1 MNDLGP
7 TSHSF
12 ISQRLRLHYVDWGN
26 AEAPPLILQHG
37 GRDHCRSWDWMAQR
51 LRHDWHVIAPDLR
64 GHGDSAWS
72 PDGDYSSAAFVYDFS
87 QLVQTLGYDKVTIIA
102 HSLGGYITTQF
113 VGLYPEKVVRFVNI
127 EGLSNGPKEL
137 AHRASTT
144 YAERLSAWIAARRA
158 SAGRLPRRYVSLAE
172 AYQRMKEANSY
183 LSDEQARQKLMA
195 RGLMVTTLANDA
207 GSAKPAA
214 VAAPKKAGFSFGA
227 KVTGA
232 DVTIMTRQ
240 LATLI
245 IAGLPLLRALELIT
259 KQERNPTF
267 KAILAN
273 VAESVSQG
281 NNLSEA
287 LQAHPKVFDKLF
299 VNMVRAGEA
308 GGVLDKVLDRLA
320 KFREKAERIQKK
332 VKSAMVYPGVVMSV
346 AVIIVYI
353 LMVKVVP
360 SFQKLLDGQKTTMP
374 PLTQFVVGISK
385 ALTVYWW
392 ATPVILF
399 GLYFG
404 LKTWLAT
411 DKGKE
416 IFDRILFKMPK
427 VGGFVQIV
435 SVSRFARTFGTLMAS
450 GVPILQSITITRDT
464 LDNVVIANS
473 LARVHDRVRDG
484 EPLSVPLEQ
493 SGVFPQMVTS
503 MIQVGEETGQ
513 LPEMLNRVADIY
525 DEEVDNAVTAL
536 TSIIE
541 PVLIVFLAVV
551 VGTIVLAMFLP
562 LIALITKMTGG
573 G

>member
-1 MNDLGP
+1 MPDYKYTAIDRTGSQ
-7 TSHSF
+7 TSGR
-12 ISQRLRLHYVDWGN
+12 I
-26 AEAPPLILQHG
+26 EA
-37 GRDHCRSWDWMAQR
+37 
-51 LRHDWHVIAPDLR
+51 
-64 GHGDSAWS
+64 
-72 PDGDYSSAAFVYDFS
+72 
-87 QLVQTLGYDKVTIIA
+87 
-102 HSLGGYITTQF
+102 
-113 VGLYPEKVVRFVNI
+113 
-127 EGLSNGPKEL
+127 
-137 AHRASTT
+137 
-144 YAERLSAWIAARRA
+144 
-158 SAGRLPRRYVSLAE
+158 
-172 AYQRMKEANSY
+172 AN
-183 LSDEQARQKLMA
+183 DEQARQKLMA
-195 RGLMVTTLANDA
+195 KGLMVTTLASDA
-207 GSAKPAA
+207 GAAKPAA
-214 VAAPKKAGFSFGA
+214 APAAPAKPGFSFGA
-227 KVTGA
+227 KVTQN

-245 IAGLPLLRALELIT
+245 TAGLPLLRALELIT
-259 KQERNPTF
+259 KQERNPAF
-267 KAILAN
+267 KTILGN

-287 LQAHPKVFDKLF
+287 LQAHPKVFDRLF
-299 VNMVRAGEA
+299 VNMIRAGEA

-346 AVIIVYI
+346 AIIIVYI

-360 SFQKLLDGQKTTMP
+360 SFQKLLDGQKTQMP

-385 ALTVYWW
+385 FLTEYWW
-392 ATPVILF
+392 ATPILIF
-399 GLYFG
+399 GAYFG
-404 LKTWLAT
+404 LKTWLST

-416 IFDRILFKMPK
+416 LFDRIIFRLPK
-427 VGGFVQIV
+427 VGGFIQIV

-464 LDNVVIANS
+464 LDNVVIAKS
-473 LARVHDRVRDG
+473 LERVHDRVRDG

>member
-1 MNDLGP
+1 
-7 TSHSF
+7 
-12 ISQRLRLHYVDWGN
+12 
-26 AEAPPLILQHG
+26 
-37 GRDHCRSWDWMAQR
+37 
-51 LRHDWHVIAPDLR
+51 
-64 GHGDSAWS
+64 
-72 PDGDYSSAAFVYDFS
+72 
-87 QLVQTLGYDKVTIIA
+87 
-102 HSLGGYITTQF
+102 
-113 VGLYPEKVVRFVNI
+113 
-127 EGLSNGPKEL
+127 
-137 AHRASTT
+137 
-144 YAERLSAWIAARRA
+144 
-158 SAGRLPRRYVSLAE
+158 
-172 AYQRMKEANSY
+172 
-183 LSDEQARQKLMA
+183 
-195 RGLMVTTLANDA
+195 
-207 GSAKPAA
+207 
-214 VAAPKKAGFSFGA
+214 
-227 KVTGA
+227 
-232 DVTIMTRQ
+232 MTRQ

-259 KQERNPTF
+259 KQERNPAF
-267 KAILAN
+267 KAVLAN
-273 VAESVSQG
+273 IAESVSQG

-287 LQAHPKVFDKLF
+287 LQSHPKVFDKLF

-346 AVIIVYI
+346 ALIIVYI

-360 SFQKLLDGQKTTMP
+360 SFQKLLDSQKTTMP

-385 ALTVYWW
+385 FLTEFWW
-392 ATPVILF
+392 ATPIAVF
-399 GLYFG
+399 GIYFG
-404 LKTWLAT
+404 LKSWLAS
-411 DKGKE
+411 DKGKAVFDK
-416 IFDRILFKMPK
+416 IFRLPK
-427 VGGFVQIV
+427 VGTFVQIV

-464 LDNVVIANS
+464 LDNVVIAHS
-473 LARVHDRVRDG
+473 LERVHDRVRDG
-484 EPLSVPLEQ
+484 EPLSIPLEQ

-541 PVLIVFLAVV
+541 PILIVFLAVV